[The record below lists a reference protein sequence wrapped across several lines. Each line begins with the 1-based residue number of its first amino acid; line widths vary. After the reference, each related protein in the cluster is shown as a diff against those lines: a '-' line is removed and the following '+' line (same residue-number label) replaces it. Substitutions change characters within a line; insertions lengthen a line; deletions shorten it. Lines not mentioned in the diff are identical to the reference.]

1 VNQTS
6 AGPPAQDVLEI
17 STKQRTEALDLVSS
31 QLRLTYHQLD
41 VAASRFAQ
49 ALRAHG
55 IPRQD
60 RIAILLDN
68 SVEVVVPTFGTLKA
82 GAVFRVFHPA
92 TRRATGSRGFSRT
105 PRRPRWLL
113 TASAC
118 VTARTCWACPAPAVH
133 RA

>member
-6 AGPPAQDVLEI
+6 AGALAHDVLEI

-41 VAASRFAQ
+41 VAASRFAH

-55 IPRQD
+55 IQRQD

-82 GAVFRVFHPA
+82 GACSVSFILRPGARQAREASPERRGGRAGYSQPA
-92 TRRATGSRGFSRT
+92 RA
-105 PRRPRWLL
+105 
-113 TASAC
+113 
-118 VTARTCWACPAPAVH
+118 
-133 RA
+133 